1 MNLLFG
7 VEMAS
12 LVDRGRQGAELR
24 QRFICAARQRAGGRR
39 RGRQAGPKAGSGER
53 SGSEGSHWHTCPG
66 ICGGQRRTQS
76 PNGASRIRKA
86 PVETLVSQAPQL
98 IDRDRYRIVECLPNG
113 TGVAAKSGDAIWE
126 AGTKSPAERTCPQAR
141 STAGVFVKGGGGF

>member
-53 SGSEGSHWHTCPG
+53 SGSEGSALAHMPG
-66 ICGGQRRTQS
+66 SLWGPAEDTVSQRREPYQEGSRGNLGFAGPKMDRAQS
-76 PNGASRIRKA
+76 
-86 PVETLVSQAPQL
+86 
-98 IDRDRYRIVECLPNG
+98 LPELSS
-113 TGVAAKSGDAIWE
+113 VCRMARAWPRSGDAIGE
-126 AGTKSPAERTCPQAR
+126 VGHEVS
-141 STAGVFVKGGGGF
+141 G